1 MNRTGFG
8 KTWWG
13 EQWLHALSHIDFDNR
28 LPRGRSYANKGAVRD
43 LVISG
48 GRVDARVQ
56 GSRPRPYAVTISV
69 PPLAAKDAA
78 RLLDRLA
85 ADPALIA
92 RLLNRELD
100 PAVLDAARSLGIGV
114 FPERWR
120 DLTMQC
126 SCPDWAVPCKHL
138 AAVIY
143 LLSREI
149 DGNPFLVFSL
159 RGLDLAETLRARDIH
174 IEPEA
179 GAALPALADW
189 LSGDAPKASGD
200 GDPAALDR
208 FDFSAVPDLA
218 QALWRVLPANS
229 TFFAAGDFRE
239 TARRVL
245 ARVAKS
251 ARQALDAAAT
261 DAQDDFD
268 PQDRPTLTLDAAG
281 SVSLAGMLS
290 GNHAQD
296 GFASLAE
303 RLGRLTAQRL
313 PDLQPQLAALHAVR
327 LLALHLLAKGAV
339 VPQVHA
345 GDGHGVGLRWL
356 PATLDGAVRE
366 LLQRIAD
373 ALPAGMV
380 LWRQSPARRQSG
392 VKAKRTVETRA
403 KAGAQPERLGA
414 TTQARVLCS
423 LFLDHYIHAW
433 SAVQRDKPAVDK
445 TLALFFVTGVA
456 DFDGPGESAVPGSI
470 QTWLSRL
477 HLARHDHAPLL
488 RLDESE
494 AAGFALTLAVE
505 RGVDRDTMAIEP
517 PVALSAVLSDARW
530 AKARYPI
537 LQQVSVL
544 AEFFPPL
551 VEHVRRGA
559 VEPLALASAEL
570 PGFLFDTL
578 PALRVLGVRA
588 LLPKALERLL
598 RPRVSMQVKGS
609 AGAAPSFL
617 KADDI
622 FAFDWKVAI
631 GDQLLSRA
639 EFERLVKKATGIV
652 RFKGEFVY
660 LDPAEIER
668 LRAQLD
674 KPPKLDAAA
683 LMRVALAGEYD
694 GAAVR
699 LDARA
704 QRIVRQLVE
713 AGDVPLP
720 AGLQATLRPYQ
731 QRGYAWLY
739 RNARCGLG
747 SVIADD
753 MGLGKTLQV
762 IAALQKL
769 KDEGALADAGAL
781 VVMPTSLLTNW
792 HKELLRFAP
801 GLTVGIFHGSKRELG
816 ALGTRRPDVLLTTY
830 GVARSEAARLKAMPW
845 RVLIVDEAQNI
856 KNPAAAQTKAIKTLS
871 AHSFIAMSGTPV
883 ENRLSEYW
891 SIMDFANRG
900 YLGSLT
906 HFVKEYAVP
915 IQTHRDLQA
924 VQRFKRVTAPFL
936 LRRLKSDKRIIDDLP
951 DKIEQDQYCVLTQ
964 AQTALYESVV
974 QEGLASIEGA
984 SDTFKRQGLVLQM
997 ILALKQVCNHPAQY
1011 LKQGRSDAGLSGKA
1025 QRFME
1030 LLDEIHA
1037 ANEKVLVFTQFRAM
1051 GELLCG
1057 WLGELHG
1064 RRPLFLH
1071 GGVARGQRD
1080 VMVER
1085 FQNDRTERVFI
1096 LSLKAGGTGL
1106 NLTAASN
1113 VIHFDLWW
1121 NPAVE
1126 AQATDRA
1133 YRIGQQRNVQVH
1145 RFITR
1150 ATFEE
1155 RINDMMR
1162 AKRELADLTVGSG
1175 EQWIGHLPANELK
1188 ALFALG

>member
-1 MNRTGFG
+1 MNRATYG

-43 LVISG
+43 LAVTG
-48 GRVDARVQ
+48 GSIEARVQ

-69 PPLAAKDAA
+69 PPLAAKDSA

-100 PAVLDAARSLGIGV
+100 PAVLEAAKSLGISV

-159 RGLDLAETLRARDIH
+159 RGLDLAEALRARDIH
-174 IEPEA
+174 IESEA
-179 GAALPALADW
+179 GAKLPALAD
-189 LSGDAPKASGD
+189 LLTDAAALPTATSDGGDL
-200 GDPAALDR
+200 AALDR
-208 FDFSAVPDLA
+208 LDFSTVPDLA
-218 QALWRVLPANS
+218 QPLWRVLPANA

-239 TARRVL
+239 TGHRVMV
-245 ARVAKS
+245 RVAKS

-268 PQDRPTLTLDAAG
+268 TQDRPTLTLDAAG
-281 SVSLAGMLS
+281 AATLSGMLS
-290 GNHAQD
+290 GGDAEA
-296 GFASLAE
+296 GFASLAD
-303 RLGRLTAQRL
+303 RLGRVAVHRL
-313 PDLQPQLAALHAVR
+313 PDLQPQLAALHAIR

-339 VPQVHA
+339 VPQIHA
-345 GDGHGVGLRWL
+345 RDGRSVGLRWL
-356 PATLDGAVRE
+356 PATLDVAVRD
-366 LLQRIAD
+366 LLQRMAD
-373 ALPAGMV
+373 ALPAGMF
-380 LWRQSPARRQSG
+380 LLQPAAGQR
-392 VKAKRTVETRA
+392 KRSVTA
-403 KAGAQPERLGA
+403 KANVEATAKAATKGISTTAQA
-414 TTQARVLCS
+414 SVLCS

-433 SAVQRDKPAVDK
+433 SAAERDKPAADK
-445 TLALFFVTGVA
+445 TLALFFVTGA
-456 DFDGPGESAVPGSI
+456 ARFDGPGEGAIPGSI

-477 HLARHDHAPLL
+477 HLARHDYAPLL
-488 RLDESE
+488 CLDESV
-494 AAGFALTLAVE
+494 AGGFALTLAAQ
-505 RGVDRDTMAIEP
+505 RGAAAIEQ
-517 PVALSAVLSDARW
+517 PVPLAAVLSEARW

-551 VEHVRRGA
+551 AEHVRSGA
-559 VEPLALASAEL
+559 AAPLALAPAEL

-578 PALRVLGVRA
+578 PAVRLLGVRA
-588 LLPKALERLL
+588 LLPKALDRLL
-598 RPRVSMQVKGS
+598 RPRLSMQVKGS
-609 AGAAPSFL
+609 AGGAPSFL

-631 GDQLLSRA
+631 GDQLVSRE

-652 RFKGEFVY
+652 RFKGEYVY
-660 LDPAEIER
+660 LDPLEIER

-674 KPPKLDAAA
+674 KPPKLDAAE
-683 LMRVALAGEYD
+683 LMRVALAGEYG
-694 GAAVR
+694 GATVR

-704 QRIVRQLVE
+704 QRIVQQLVE
-713 AGDVPLP
+713 AGDVPVP
-720 AGLQATLRPYQ
+720 VGLQATLRPYQ
-731 QRGYAWLY
+731 LRGYAWLY
-739 RNARCGLG
+739 RNARIGMG

-769 KDEGALADAGAL
+769 KEEGALADASAL

-792 HKELLRFAP
+792 HKEMVRFAP
-801 GLTVGIFHGSKRELG
+801 GLTVGIFHGAKRELG
-816 ALGTRRPDVLLTTY
+816 AQRPEVLLTTY
-830 GVARSEAARLKAMPW
+830 GVARSEAAKLKAVPW
-845 RVLIVDEAQNI
+845 RLVIVDEAQNI
-856 KNPAAAQTKAIKTLS
+856 KNPAAAQTKAIKTLP
-871 AHSFIAMSGTPV
+871 AHSFMAMSGTPV

-900 YLGSLT
+900 YLGSLA

-915 IQTHRDLQA
+915 IQTHRDPQA
-924 VQRFKRVTAPFL
+924 VRRFKRVTAPFL
-936 LRRLKSDKRIIDDLP
+936 LRRLKSDKSIISDLP
-951 DKIEQDQYCVLTQ
+951 DKIEQDQYCTLTQ
-964 AQTALYESVV
+964 TQTALYESVV
-974 QEGLASIEGA
+974 QEGLRSLEGV

-1011 LKQGRSDAGLSGKA
+1011 LKQGQSDAGLSGKA
-1025 QRFME
+1025 ERFME
-1030 LLDEIHA
+1030 LVDEIHA
-1037 ANEKVLVFTQFRAM
+1037 ANQKVLVFTQFREM

-1080 VMVER
+1080 AMVER

-1175 EQWIGHLPANELK
+1175 EQWIGNLPVDELK
-1188 ALFALG
+1188 ELFALG

>member
-1 MNRTGFG
+1 MNRATYG

-13 EQWLHALSHIDFDNR
+13 EQWLQALSHIDFDNR
-28 LPRGRSYANKGAVRD
+28 LPRGRSYANKGAVRE
-43 LVISG
+43 LVVSG
-48 GRVDARVQ
+48 GAISARVQ
-56 GSRPRPYAVTISV
+56 GSRPRPYDVTISV

-92 RLLNRELD
+92 RLLNRSLD
-100 PAVLDAARSLGIGV
+100 PAVLEAARALGIKV
-114 FPERWR
+114 FPQRWS
-120 DLTMQC
+120 DLAMHC

-149 DGNPFLVFSL
+149 DGNPFQVFSL
-159 RGLDLAETLRARDIH
+159 RGLDLAAALKARDIH

-179 GAALPALADW
+179 AAQLPGPVDGLLDGAAAATNR
-189 LSGDAPKASGD
+189 SAAGGDLT
-200 GDPAALDR
+200 ALDR
-208 FDFSAVPDLA
+208 LDFSAVPDLA
-218 QALWRVLPANS
+218 QPLWRVLPAHPS
-229 TFFAAGDFRE
+229 FFGAGDFRD
-239 TARRVL
+239 TAQRVL
-245 ARVAKS
+245 ARVAKA
-251 ARQALDAAAT
+251 AREALDVAASDMVDDF
-261 DAQDDFD
+261 DAQD
-268 PQDRPTLTLDAAG
+268 RPVLTLDSQGRATLSGMSSGNAAG
-281 SVSLAGMLS
+281 IAGLA
-290 GNHAQD
+290 D
-296 GFASLAE
+296 
-303 RLGRLTAQRL
+303 RLGLLAAGRL
-313 PDLQPQLAALHAVR
+313 PDLQPPLAAWHAVR

-356 PATLDGAVRE
+356 PATLDANVRD
-366 LLQRIAD
+366 LLQRLAD

-380 LWRQSPARRQSG
+380 LLQPAAAR
-392 VKAKRTVETRA
+392 KRAA
-403 KAGAQPERLGA
+403 KATKQTTKQVTKPAVAQVLSA
-414 TTQARVLCS
+414 SAQARVLCS
-423 LFLDHYIHAW
+423 LLLNHFIHAW
-433 SAVQRDKPAVDK
+433 SAAERGRPVADKVLD
-445 TLALFFVTGVA
+445 LFFARGSA
-456 DFDGPGESAVPGSI
+456 RFDGPGERAVPGSI

-477 HLARHDHAPLL
+477 HVARHQHVPLL
-488 RLDESE
+488 RLDEAE
-494 AAGFALTLAVE
+494 NAAGGFALTLAVE
-505 RGVDRDTMAIEP
+505 RSQAALASPES
-517 PVALSAVLSDARW
+517 PVPLAAVLREARW
-530 AKARYPI
+530 AKARYAV
-537 LQQVSVL
+537 LQQVAVL

-551 VEHVRRGA
+551 AAHVSSGA
-559 VEPLALASAEL
+559 ATPLALSGTEL

-578 PALRVLGVRA
+578 PAVRLLGVRA

-598 RPRVSMQVKGS
+598 RPRLSMQIKAS
-609 AGAAPSFL
+609 AGPSPSFL
-617 KADDI
+617 NADDI
-622 FAFDWKVAI
+622 FSFDWKVAI
-631 GDQLLSRA
+631 GEQLVTRA
-639 EFERLVKKATGIV
+639 EFERLVKKATGVV
-652 RFKGEFVY
+652 RFKGEYVY
-660 LDPAEIER
+660 LDPLQIER

-674 KPPKLDAAA
+674 KPPRPDAAE
-683 LMRVALAGEYD
+683 LLRVALAGEYG
-694 GAAVR
+694 GAAVQ
-699 LDARA
+699 LDTKA
-704 QRIVRQLVE
+704 QRVVQQLVD

-739 RNARCGLG
+739 RNARIGLG

-769 KDEGALADAGAL
+769 KEEGALADASAL

-792 HKELLRFAP
+792 HKELQRFAP
-801 GLTVGIFHGSKRELG
+801 GLTVGVFHGSKRELG
-816 ALGTRRPDVLLTTY
+816 AQRPEVLLTSY
-830 GVARSEAARLKAMPW
+830 GVARTEAAKLRAVPW
-845 RVLIVDEAQNI
+845 RVVIADEAQNI
-856 KNPAAAQTKAIKTLS
+856 KNPAAAQTKAIKTLP
-871 AHSFIAMSGTPV
+871 ARSFIAMSGTPV

-900 YLGSLT
+900 YLGSVA

-915 IQTHRDLQA
+915 IQTHRDAQA
-924 VQRFKRVTAPFL
+924 VSRFKRVTAPFL
-936 LRRLKSDKRIIDDLP
+936 LRRLKSDKSIISDLP
-951 DKIEQDQYCVLTQ
+951 DKIEQDQYCTLTP

-974 QEGLASIEGA
+974 QEGLKSMEGV

-1011 LKQGRSDAGLSGKA
+1011 LKQGQRDAGLSGKA
-1025 QRFME
+1025 ERFME
-1030 LLDEIHA
+1030 LVDEIHA
-1037 ANEKVLVFTQFRAM
+1037 AQQKVLVFTQFREM

-1057 WLGELHG
+1057 WLDERQG

-1080 VMVER
+1080 AMVES

-1106 NLTAASN
+1106 NLTAAAN

-1155 RINDMMR
+1155 RINEMMR

-1175 EQWIGHLPANELK
+1175 EQWIGHLPAAELR